1 MTMMLSAW
9 QIANWKSK
17 INNSSATES
26 ELRRNAGPSAF
37 QLQECM
43 LKNDKTWCR
52 YLAINC
58 ASLRTFWTPLVLT
71 TYIAGF
77 HVLNNHFI
85 TIVQDKLIVENY
97 FQKIIFLQTSEQIQ
111 TASQALHSAFRQ
123 LQKTLH
129 RIRIH
134 VIKSI

>member
-43 LKNDKTWCR
+43 LKNDKT
-52 YLAINC
+52 
-58 ASLRTFWTPLVLT
+58 
-71 TYIAGF
+71 
-77 HVLNNHFI
+77 
-85 TIVQDKLIVENY
+85 
-97 FQKIIFLQTSEQIQ
+97 
-111 TASQALHSAFRQ
+111 
-123 LQKTLH
+123 
-129 RIRIH
+129 
-134 VIKSI
+134 